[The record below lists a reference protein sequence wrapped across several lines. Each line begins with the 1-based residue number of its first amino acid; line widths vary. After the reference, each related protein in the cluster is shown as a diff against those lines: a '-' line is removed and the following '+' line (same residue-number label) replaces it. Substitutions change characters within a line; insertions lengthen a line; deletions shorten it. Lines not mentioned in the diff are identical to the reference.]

1 MRRERADHTLD
12 AIALVHEAYIKL
24 TELHTPGF
32 RDRSHFLSMVS
43 CVMRRILVDYARTRN
58 AAKRGGGV
66 SNAALEEALLVPEV
80 RADVMD
86 IQEALE
92 RLEEVDERKA
102 RIIEQRYFSGF
113 TLEDIALR
121 QGISLSTVKYELR
134 FARASLGRELRETAA
149 VNTQSESASA
159 GESADGSRAADVGT
173 APLDSNAALAPL
185 PSPAPRTRSR
195 SGCLR

>member
-1 MRRERADHTLD
+1 MRDTESVVAEILQAWSAGAPDALDRLVPIVYESLCSLARARLRRERADHTLD
-12 AIALVHEAYIKL
+12 TIALVHEAYIKL

-134 FARASLGRELRETAA
+134 FARAWLGRELRETAA
-149 VNTQSESASA
+149 
-159 GESADGSRAADVGT
+159 
-173 APLDSNAALAPL
+173 
-185 PSPAPRTRSR
+185 
-195 SGCLR
+195 

>member
-1 MRRERADHTLD
+1 MRDTESVVAEILQAWSAGAPDALDRLVPVVYESLCCLAKAQLRRERADHMLEP
-12 AIALVHEAYIKL
+12 IALVHEAYIKL
-24 TELHTPGF
+24 KELHTPRF

-66 SNAALEEALLVPEV
+66 SSTTLEEALLVPEAQAENV
-80 RADVMD
+80 LD

-92 RLEEVDERKA
+92 RLGQVDKRKA
-102 RIIEQRYFSGF
+102 RIVEQRYYGGF

-134 FARASLGRELRETAA
+134 YAREWLGRELAHEVAA
-149 VNTQSESASA
+149 
-159 GESADGSRAADVGT
+159 
-173 APLDSNAALAPL
+173 
-185 PSPAPRTRSR
+185 
-195 SGCLR
+195 